1 MKKYLCSV
9 WALVGMAMLSA
20 VLCGKLFAGAL
31 PDTLQV
37 RQGQAL
43 QFAGLPLS
51 STQNGAVSAERT
63 LRAGATYTADV
74 RLLGLFHVKNV
85 RVQVVPTRM
94 VVPDGEPFGI
104 KLYTEG
110 VMVIGIAD
118 VDTPAGKQSPAA
130 EAGIRKG
137 DILVA
142 INGQTVNSNA
152 EVSRLFAGS
161 GGAVCTVGMRRG
173 NMAFQV
179 RLRPRQSVTDG
190 MFKAGLWVRDSTAG
204 IGTITYFD
212 PQNGVYGGLGH
223 PVCDADTG
231 KVLPLLEGEAV
242 GSTIT
247 GVDKGTRGKT
257 GELVG
262 TLADAR
268 LGSLL
273 INDNTGVYGVLTQ
286 PRAGKS
292 YPVAT
297 RQQVHVGK
305 ATMFVTTDEA
315 GPRAY
320 AVRIEQ
326 VRYGSGSDE
335 HNMVVRVTDPALI
348 ARTGGIVQGMSGSP
362 LVQDGMFIGA
372 VTHVFVNDP
381 EKGYAIFAEN
391 MMQTAQTIAEQ
402 H

>member
-1 MKKYLCSV
+1 MKKYLRSAWV
-9 WALVGMAMLSA
+9 LAGMTMLSA
-20 VLCGKLFAGAL
+20 VLCGELFAGAL

-37 RQGQAL
+37 HQGQTL

-51 STQNGAVSAERT
+51 STQDGAVSAGRT

-74 RLLGLFHVKNV
+74 RLLGLFQVKNV
-85 RVQVVPTRM
+85 RVQVVPARS

-110 VMVIGIAD
+110 VMVVGITD
-118 VDTPAGKQSPAA
+118 VDTAAGKQSPAA

-142 INGQTVNSNA
+142 INGQTVNSNT
-152 EVSRLFAGS
+152 EVGERFAGS
-161 GGAVCTVGMRRG
+161 AGEVCTLSMRRG
-173 NMAFQV
+173 GMAFQT

-190 MFKAGLWVRDSTAG
+190 VFKAGLWVRDSTAG
-204 IGTITYFD
+204 IGTVTYFD
-212 PQNGVYGGLGH
+212 PQNGVYAGLGH

-242 GSTIT
+242 NSTIT
-247 GVDKGTRGKT
+247 GVDKGTKGKT
-257 GELVG
+257 GELIG
-262 TLADAR
+262 TLADAH

-273 INDNTGVYGVLTQ
+273 INGSTGVYGVLTQ

-305 ATMFVTTDEA
+305 ATMLVTTDEA

-320 AVRIEQ
+320 AVCIEQ
-326 VRYGSGSDE
+326 VRYGSGSGE

-348 ARTGGIVQGMSGSP
+348 SRTGGIVQGMSGSP
-362 LVQDGMFIGA
+362 LLQDGMFIGA

-391 MMQTAQTIAEQ
+391 MLQTAQTLAER